1 MRLAGSR
8 WHNQLQRQR
17 LPQTRINLMEVYE
30 SPLHSLMTDSRF
42 QPGQMFDAY
51 KRMTQ
56 TQMAGRLSMDPR
68 SYVEL
73 DQGKSSCSALTLALF
88 LIYVCKD
95 SDTFLEKLRIALEGD
110 DHAA

>member
-1 MRLAGSR
+1 MYASWYLHQDFITILGNSDERRFSPMRKRNEQILKQFFYE
-8 WHNQLQRQR
+8 QLI
-17 LPQTRINLMEVYE
+17 QTRYE
-30 SPLHSLMTDSRF
+30 
-42 QPGQMFDAY
+42 

>member
-1 MRLAGSR
+1 MRKRNEQILKQFFYE
-8 WHNQLQRQR
+8 QLI
-17 LPQTRINLMEVYE
+17 QTRYE
-30 SPLHSLMTDSRF
+30 
-42 QPGQMFDAY
+42 

-56 TQMAGRLSMDPR
+56 TQMAGRLGMDPR